1 MMVPDPARRIGC
13 GLPDRAEHLNSAT
26 RIVGPPSVTVCS
38 LVLRRYVTVH
48 N

>member
-26 RIVGPPSVTVCS
+26 RSDCRAAQRDRVFAGVKPVT
-38 LVLRRYVTVH
+38 
-48 N
+48 